1 MITLYGFG
9 PAYGLSDPSP
19 FVIKV
24 ELLLKMAGL
33 DYRMDSTGYRRA
45 PKGKL
50 PYIDDGG
57 TIVADSTLIRC
68 HLERTRGIDF
78 DAGLTPSARG
88 IAWAMEK
95 LLEDNLYWA
104 LGDVRW
110 NVKANFERGTRQ
122 FFAPIPALLRP
133 LVIWIALR
141 KVNANL
147 KGQGLGRHRRA
158 DIEAIAIRGVEAFAN
173 FLGDKPYLMGATRCG
188 ADATAYGFIAGLLVP
203 IFDSPIRDAAD
214 KHPNLA
220 AYVAR
225 MRAEFYPGM

>member
-9 PAYGLSDPSP
+9 PAYGLPDPSP

-24 ELLLKMAGL
+24 EMLLKMAGL

-57 TIVADSTLIRC
+57 TIVADSTLIRF
-68 HLERTRGIDF
+68 HLERTRGVDF
-78 DAGLTPSARG
+78 DAGLTPSERG

-104 LGDVRW
+104 LADVRW

-122 FFAPIPALLRP
+122 FFAPIPAVLRP

-147 KGQGLGRHRRA
+147 RGQGLGRHPRA
-158 DIEAIAIRGVEAFAN
+158 DIEAIAIRGVGAVAN
-173 FLGDKPYLMGATRCG
+173 FLADKPYLMGATRCG
-188 ADATAYGFIAGLLVP
+188 ADASAYGFIAGLLVP
-203 IFDSPIRDAAD
+203 IFESPMRDAAE

-225 MRAEFYPGM
+225 MRAEFYPGT